1 MKLIYGLED
10 YYITEDGRVISTKG
24 KEPKELKFRINSDGY
39 CDIKLKKKNYKIH
52 RLVAIAFI
60 PNPEN
65 LPQVNHKNGIKTDNR
80 VENLEWVN
88 NQQNQLHA
96 WGIGLQPIRH
106 ASNCVFTQEEADAIR
121 LEYEFTNTSQRKL
134 AQKYNVSKTTIADL
148 LSGKYYNLNN
158 EVSPIVKNLNCKKLS
173 LQQVIVIKQLYE
185 NGGFSFNKLGN
196 MFGVNHKTIKNAID
210 KYSKQ

>member
-24 KEPKELKFRINSDGY
+24 KEPKELKFRINSEGY
-39 CDIKLKKKNYKIH
+39 CDIKLKKKSYRIH

-60 PNPEN
+60 SNPEN

-88 NQQNQLHA
+88 NQQNQIHA
-96 WGIGLQPIRH
+96 WSTGLQPVRH
-106 ASNCVFTQEEADAIR
+106 APNCIFTQEEADAIR
-121 LEYEFTNTSQRKL
+121 FEYISTNTSQRKL
-134 AQKYNVSKTTIADL
+134 ARKYNVSKTTIADL
-148 LSGKYYNLNN
+148 LRGKYYNLNN
-158 EVSPIVKNLNCKKLS
+158 EINPIVKNLSYKKLS
-173 LQQVIVIKQLYE
+173 LEQVVMIKEMYE
-185 NGGFSFNKLGN
+185 SGDYSFNKLGN

-210 KYSKQ
+210 KYC